1 MGENVIQIND
11 GITINVDVSVKKH
24 ICEKEYIWIPAI
36 CSCENGKYL
45 ASIMND
51 SAIACDEIIDMEA
64 KSNDE
69 ETKTVQTN
77 FNEQ

>member
-1 MGENVIQIND
+1 
-11 GITINVDVSVKKH
+11 
-24 ICEKEYIWIPAI
+24 
-36 CSCENGKYL
+36 
-45 ASIMND
+45 MND